1 MIRDYNQPQVPSR
14 GMLLGTCAG
23 LSDSSGI
30 PAPFIRAAAIVATIF
45 WFKLM
50 LLAYCGGAIF
60 YRFRR

>member
-1 MIRDYNQPQVPSR
+1 MRDYNQPQVSSR

-23 LSDSSGI
+23 LSESSGI
-30 PAPFIRAAAIVATIF
+30 PAPFIRVAAIVATIF